1 MVQDV
6 IKDARQDASDAVKI
20 LRGDCVAMVEKLWG
34 RHSDVSGNIWN
45 HSAILSATPEL
56 FPHAP
61 PVIRVLPS
69 WFGHHVTPVFAGHLL
84 MQHAM
89 TWLSLSA
96 RPLHPLSARSS
107 I

>member
-20 LRGDCVAMVEKLWG
+20 LRGDATLTYLEI
-34 RHSDVSGNIWN
+34 SGIIRPSFQ
-45 HSAILSATPEL
+45 HLSATPEL

-61 PVIRVLPS
+61 PVIRVLP
-69 WFGHHVTPVFAGHLL
+69 FLVRTPCDAGHLL

>member
-34 RHSDVSGNIWN
+34 RHSDVPGNIWN

-61 PVIRVLPS
+61 PVIRVLP
-69 WFGHHVTPVFAGHLL
+69 FLVRTTCDAGHLL
-84 MQHAM
+84 MQHSM